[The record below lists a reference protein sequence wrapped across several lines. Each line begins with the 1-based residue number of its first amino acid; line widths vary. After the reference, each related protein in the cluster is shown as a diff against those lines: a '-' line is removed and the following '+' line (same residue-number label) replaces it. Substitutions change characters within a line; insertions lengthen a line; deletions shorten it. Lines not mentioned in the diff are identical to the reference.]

1 MYDEARN
8 FSKSLDTASS
18 SDTKSAKSS
27 KDPLPPDL
35 KGSKDKE
42 GGSNPVTKGM
52 AKTGETPYGVKP
64 TSAPAGVDAA
74 ASTGGVVPTTPSLSS
89 GVSIPATGSA
99 NDRMMA
105 KAQEYAPHITAA
117 ANRYS
122 LPPELI
128 AGVIWQESR
137 GNPRAVSHCG
147 AMGLMQLMPATA
159 ASLGV
164 GNAFD
169 AAQNIDGGAKYLRQ
183 MLDKFNGRVD
193 FAVAAYNAGPGNV
206 RKWLNRYGDP
216 RTSGRD
222 VLTWIEAIP
231 FEETRGY
238 VQRVLENSVV
248 YDTINPTMP
257 PASSSVHLS
266 SYLGKTARPG

>member
-1 MYDEARN
+1 MGTTVSTSKSRPFYKNKYVEYRKMYDEARN

-35 KGSKDKE
+35 KGKDKE
-42 GGSNPVTKGM
+42 GGSKDPVTKGM

-64 TSAPAGVDAA
+64 TAAPSAADAA
-74 ASTGGVVPTTPSLSS
+74 DSTGGVVPNTPSLSS
-89 GVSIPATGSA
+89 GVAIPATGSA

-206 RKWLNRYGDP
+206 SKHGGIPPFRETQDYVPK
-216 RTSGRD
+216 
-222 VLTWIEAIP
+222 VL
-231 FEETRGY
+231 GY
-238 VQRVLENSVV
+238 ANSYQVAQAFTQSVPSNAVRV
-248 YDTINPTMP
+248 
-257 PASSSVHLS
+257 
-266 SYLGKTARPG
+266 

>member
-1 MYDEARN
+1 MTTSISTSKSRPFFKNKYIEYRKMYDEARN

-18 SDTKSAKSS
+18 TSAPKAS
-27 KDPLPPDL
+27 KDPLPPEL
-35 KGSKDKE
+35 SKNTKE
-42 GGSNPVTKGM
+42 TGNKEPVTQDL
-52 AKTGETPYGVKP
+52 AKKPGETPYGVRPSEAAGAPDP
-64 TSAPAGVDAA
+64 TLPVSNAPIN
-74 ASTGGVVPTTPSLSS
+74 VPS
-89 GVSIPATGSA
+89 TGSA
-99 NDRMMA
+99 NERMMS
-105 KAQEYAPHITAA
+105 KAREYEPHIRAA
-117 ANRYS
+117 AERYA

-206 RKWLNRYGDP
+206 MKHGGIPPFRETQDYVPK
-216 RTSGRD
+216 
-222 VLTWIEAIP
+222 VLGYANSYKVAEAFAQGVPSNAI
-231 FEETRGY
+231 
-238 VQRVLENSVV
+238 RV
-248 YDTINPTMP
+248 
-257 PASSSVHLS
+257 
-266 SYLGKTARPG
+266 